1 MAKMEKLVKTEKMA
15 GFSEATEEMV
25 ALALKMAMVAM
36 GGMAVFLAATVAMAA
51 TGEAHKSMPNKT
63 EAIYIFWTCRDKQE
77 AKKIIH
83 GLLGQQL
90 IACASIFP
98 EVESIYRWEGKIE
111 ESREIKVILKTQPKH
126 FDTVQ
131 SYIQTHCSYEAPEVL
146 QVDIVQGNPRYL
158 SWIVEETSFNNT

>member
-1 MAKMEKLVKTEKMA
+1 
-15 GFSEATEEMV
+15 
-25 ALALKMAMVAM
+25 
-36 GGMAVFLAATVAMAA
+36 MAA
-51 TGEAHKSMPNKT
+51 TGEAHKSMPNKR

-77 AKKIIH
+77 AKKILH

-111 ESREIKVILKTQPKH
+111 ESRETKVILKTQPKH

-131 SYIQTHCSYEAPEVL
+131 SYTAP
-146 QVDIVQGNPRYL
+146 
-158 SWIVEETSFNNT
+158 T